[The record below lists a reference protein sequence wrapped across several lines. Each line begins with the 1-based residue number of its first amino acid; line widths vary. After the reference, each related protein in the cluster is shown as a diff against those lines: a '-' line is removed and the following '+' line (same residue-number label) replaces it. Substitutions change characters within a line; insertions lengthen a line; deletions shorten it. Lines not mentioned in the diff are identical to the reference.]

1 MSQDV
6 MEQKDQGT
14 ARERGP
20 VREEPRTQQVQRKP
34 ERNRLFLVLVLFA
47 ILLVVVGGIT
57 LLMRRSQYKALA
69 KETETL
75 AVPTVSVVHPIA
87 ESDSE
92 DLVLPSTLQAYVE
105 SPIYARTNG
114 YLKKWYHDIGSRV
127 NKGELLADID
137 TPEIAQELAQSR
149 AELGTAQANQSLSQI
164 TASRY
169 EGLLKTDSVSK
180 QESDNATGDLAAK
193 RATTLSAEANVRRLQ
208 ETESFRHIYAPFSG
222 VITRRNVDIGN
233 LINAGNGGSAQLL
246 FTLAQTDPIRV
257 FVNVPEIYAPA
268 IHTELGAYLE
278 LQQFPGQKFYG
289 KVARTADSID
299 LNTRTLLTEVDVPN
313 KAGQLLPGGYAQVHL
328 EVKVNGARLE
338 VPVNALLFRSEG
350 LRAVVIDDNHKTH
363 LQPLMIGRD
372 YGTTLEVLQ
381 GLKPTDWIVIN
392 PADSLDEGVQVNVKQ
407 IAQPAAAAPAST
419 GTSAS
424 SGQGNP
430 TTNNGTRPPSGTPGA
445 NPNGN
450 NNNGQPAP
458 KNQ

>member
-6 MEQKDQGT
+6 MEQKGQRT
-14 ARERGP
+14 TTEREP
-20 VREEPRTQQVQRKP
+20 VREQPRAQQSPRKP
-34 ERNRLFLVLVLFA
+34 ESSSLFLVLVVVA
-47 ILLVVVGGIT
+47 VLLVVVGGIT

-127 NKGELLADID
+127 NKGQLLADID
-137 TPEIAQELAQSR
+137 TPEIAQALAQSR
-149 AELGTAQANQSLSQI
+149 AELGTAQANQNLSQI
-164 TASRY
+164 TASRF

-180 QESDNATGDLAAK
+180 QETDNATGDLAAK
-193 RATTLSAEANVRRLQ
+193 RASTLSAEANVRRLQ

-257 FVNVPEIYAPA
+257 FVNVPEVYAPA
-268 IHTELGAYLE
+268 IHQGLGAYLE

-313 KAGQLLPGGYAQVHL
+313 KAGQLLPGGYAQVHV
-328 EVKVNGARLE
+328 EVKVNGSRLE

-407 IAQPAAAAPAST
+407 IAQPSAPAPASS
-419 GTSAS
+419 GAGGS

-430 TTNNGTRPPSGTPGA
+430 TSNNGTRPPSGTPAA
-445 NPNGN
+445 NPNG

>member
-6 MEQKDQGT
+6 MEQKEQRTTRD
-14 ARERGP
+14 REP
-20 VREEPRTQQVQRKP
+20 VREQPRTQQAPQKP
-34 ERNRLFLVLVLFA
+34 ERSRLFLVLVLVA
-47 ILLVVVGGIT
+47 VLLVVIGGIT

-127 NKGELLADID
+127 NKGDLLAEID

-149 AELGTAQANQSLSQI
+149 AELGTAQANQNLSQI

-180 QESDNATGDLAAK
+180 QEADNASGDLAAK
-193 RATTLSAEANVRRLQ
+193 RANTQSAEANVRRLQ

-257 FVNVPEIYAPA
+257 FVNVPEVYAPA
-268 IHTELGAYLE
+268 IHQGLGAYLE
-278 LQQFPGQKFYG
+278 LQQYPGQKFYG

-313 KAGQLLPGGYAQVHL
+313 KLPGGYAQVHV
-328 EVKVNGARLE
+328 EVKVNGSRLE

-350 LRAVVIDDNHKTH
+350 LRAVVIDDHHKTH

-392 PADSLDEGVQVNVKQ
+392 PADSLDEGVQVNIKQ
-407 IAQPAAAAPAST
+407 LPQPPAPAPAST
-419 GTSAS
+419 GNGAS

-430 TTNNGTRPPSGTPGA
+430 TTNNGTRPPSGTA
-445 NPNGN
+445 AASPNG

>member
-6 MEQKDQGT
+6 MEQKDQRPT
-14 ARERGP
+14 REREP
-20 VREEPRTQQVQRKP
+20 VREQPRAQQSSRKP
-34 ERNRLFLVLVLFA
+34 ERSRLFVVLVVVA
-47 ILLVVVGGIT
+47 VLLLVVGGIT

-92 DLVLPSTLQAYVE
+92 DLVLPSTLQAYVD

-149 AELGTAQANQSLSQI
+149 AELGTAQANQNLSQI

-180 QESDNATGDLAAK
+180 QEADNASGDLDAK
-193 RATTLSAEANVRRLQ
+193 RANTQSAEANVRRLQ

-257 FVNVPEIYAPA
+257 FVNVPEVYAPA
-268 IHTELGAYLE
+268 IHQGLGAYLE

-313 KAGQLLPGGYAQVHL
+313 KSGQLLPGGYAQVHV
-328 EVKVNGARLE
+328 EVKVNGSRLE

-381 GLKPTDWIVIN
+381 GLKPSDWIVIN

-407 IAQPAAAAPAST
+407 IAQPPAPAPASSGT
-419 GTSAS
+419 GAS

-430 TTNNGTRPPSGTPGA
+430 TNNGTRPPSGTPAA
-445 NPNGN
+445 NPNG